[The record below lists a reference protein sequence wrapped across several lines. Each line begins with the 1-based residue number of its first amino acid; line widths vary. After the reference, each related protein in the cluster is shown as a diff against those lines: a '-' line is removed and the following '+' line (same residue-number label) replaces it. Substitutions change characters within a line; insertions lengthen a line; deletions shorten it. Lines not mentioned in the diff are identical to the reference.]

1 MWGIKATTI
10 PVVIGVMVLIK
21 KGLGKYIQQIVGNI
35 KMHELQKIT
44 LLGTSHI
51 LTKALSIKIID
62 FYLILTLGSRN
73 GLGYSVVL
81 WYSIKKDN
89 NNNNNN
95 NNDNNNNINI
105 STTTTTTTTTTNNSS
120 ISSSSINKIM
130 Y

>member
-1 MWGIKATTI
+1 
-10 PVVIGVMVLIK
+10 MVLIK
-21 KGLGKYIQQIVGNI
+21 KGLGKYVQQIVGNI
-35 KMHELQKIT
+35 KMHERQKIT
-44 LLGTSHI
+44 LLRTSHI

-95 NNDNNNNINI
+95 NNDNNNNNNINI
-105 STTTTTTTTTTNNSS
+105 TTTSNNNINNNNNNNNSS
-120 ISSSSINKIM
+120 SSSSINKIL
-130 Y
+130 

>member
-10 PVVIGVMVLIK
+10 PVVIGIMVLIK
-21 KGLGKYIQQIVGNI
+21 KGLGKYVQQIAGNI

-44 LLGTSHI
+44 LRGTSHI
-51 LTKALSIKIID
+51 LRKAVSPSNRLLPHS
-62 FYLILTLGSRN
+62 TLGSRN

-81 WYSIKKDN
+81 WYSIEKDN

-105 STTTTTTTTTTNNSS
+105 STTTTTTNNNNNSS
-120 ISSSSINKIM
+120 SSSSSSINKIM
-130 Y
+130 